1 MKGLSLKAF
10 EAIERMIKNRFDS
23 ISMRFLGLIPEKSK
37 TKQIVFS
44 TSKDSIVSL
53 FLQALGTKE
62 PNTIEEQTLKTM
74 MRVSS
79 GYLDALRDRSTA
91 KIMNEVNS
99 HAIAQSFKNQ
109 PVSVKQVDAIINKEM
124 SKAGNNLKMI
134 VNSESNKA
142 ANTGTALQISK
153 IAEEKGEEDPTV
165 FFIIVDDEKTGFYE
179 YILHTLPDR
188 KTPRLWKLSEINS
201 GYFKP
206 GDQYPSLCG
215 LHVSCRCHLTYLA
228 QGYGFNENGKV
239 KFINLEHDEFKN
251 QREKHGLPDVPDRP
265 KQKNGEW
272 VYEKK

>member
-165 FFIIVDDEKTGFYE
+165 FFIVVKDEVTGPE
-179 YILHTLPDR
+179 EWVLHLLPDR
-188 KTPRLWKLSEINS
+188 VTPRLWKLSEIGA
-201 GYFKP
+201 GYHKV
-206 GDQYPSLCG
+206 GDPNPKLPG
-215 LHVSCRCHLTYLA
+215 LHPNCRCKLTYLA
-228 QGYGFNENGKV
+228 KGWGFNEAGKV
-239 KFINLEHDEFKN
+239 KFIGLDHDEFIR
-251 QREKHGLPDVPDRP
+251 QRKKHSLPR
-265 KQKNGEW
+265 
-272 VYEKK
+272 